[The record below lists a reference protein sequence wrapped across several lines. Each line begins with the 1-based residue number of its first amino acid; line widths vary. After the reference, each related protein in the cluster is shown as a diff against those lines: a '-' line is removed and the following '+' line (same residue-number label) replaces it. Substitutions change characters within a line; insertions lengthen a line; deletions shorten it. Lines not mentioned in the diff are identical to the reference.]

1 MTESSAG
8 VETTNPSVTL
18 PVLHPDPHPRDAVK
32 RLQHM
37 FNDIDRDAGR
47 NPIFNETGEYGN
59 KTTKRVRELQKDEGL
74 DQTGSVGRE
83 TWRTVL
89 ERWLL
94 WPEG

>member
-18 PVLHPDPHPRDAVK
+18 PVLHPTRTRAT
-32 RLQHM
+32 RLSASSTCSM
-37 FNDIDRDAGR
+37 TIDRDAGR